1 MDNKIQK
8 KFFIKENLFSP
19 NQKLDN
25 KGINSNIFTQRNIKS
40 GNITQRSYN
49 LELYNSNNKKRNNRQ
64 NPNKKSYFIINN
76 NLRPLSNNK
85 LMNKSRNQN
94 IFRINNLSKY
104 KTFINKNHTSKF
116 RAHTNVEESNDSS
129 YEERKDT
136 EINTEKKIFI
146 NGRET
151 TNYEKFCYDLLSSK
165 LKKSK
170 LENKKKKFSIK
181 IKYNEK
187 VFNRNNQVLIPS
199 DQLKRQLTASS
210 DIHDTITLK
219 SLLNSISISKATI
232 NNKSK
237 NFITKS
243 KNEKILKKIINLNN
257 ELYGFKY
264 YLITELINKEKN
276 IGDKIIDIENKLNP
290 HNKKKLIIKDI
301 LYEKLD
307 NNKKESINNSSNKDQ
322 SLNELINNFEKNKTR
337 KVAGFLEK
345 KFIGEIRKMNNL
357 NIKDLKMNS
366 IFETKKNYYNWK
378 QNIIQIEEEKMKQ
391 KRKNL
396 SNNTKK
402 MKTLVDSI
410 YNIQRKK

>member
-1 MDNKIQK
+1 M
-8 KFFIKENLFSP
+8 
-19 NQKLDN
+19 
-25 KGINSNIFTQRNIKS
+25 
-40 GNITQRSYN
+40 
-49 LELYNSNNKKRNNRQ
+49 
-64 NPNKKSYFIINN
+64 
-76 NLRPLSNNK
+76 
-85 LMNKSRNQN
+85 
-94 IFRINNLSKY
+94 
-104 KTFINKNHTSKF
+104 
-116 RAHTNVEESNDSS
+116 
-129 YEERKDT
+129 
-136 EINTEKKIFI
+136 
-146 NGRET
+146 
-151 TNYEKFCYDLLSSK
+151 
-165 LKKSK
+165 
-170 LENKKKKFSIK
+170 SIK

-199 DQLKRQLTASS
+199 DQLKRKLTASS

-290 HNKKKLIIKDI
+290 HNKKKLFIKDI

-307 NNKKESINNSSNKDQ
+307 NNKKQSINNSSNKDQ

-378 QNIIQIEEEKMKQ
+378 QNIIQMEEEKMKQ

-396 SNNTKK
+396 SNNIKK
-402 MKTLVDSI
+402 MKT
-410 YNIQRKK
+410 

>member
-1 MDNKIQK
+1 M
-8 KFFIKENLFSP
+8 
-19 NQKLDN
+19 
-25 KGINSNIFTQRNIKS
+25 
-40 GNITQRSYN
+40 
-49 LELYNSNNKKRNNRQ
+49 
-64 NPNKKSYFIINN
+64 
-76 NLRPLSNNK
+76 
-85 LMNKSRNQN
+85 
-94 IFRINNLSKY
+94 
-104 KTFINKNHTSKF
+104 
-116 RAHTNVEESNDSS
+116 
-129 YEERKDT
+129 
-136 EINTEKKIFI
+136 
-146 NGRET
+146 
-151 TNYEKFCYDLLSSK
+151 
-165 LKKSK
+165 
-170 LENKKKKFSIK
+170 SIK

-199 DQLKRQLTASS
+199 DQLKRKLTASS

-290 HNKKKLIIKDI
+290 HNKKKLFIKDI

-378 QNIIQIEEEKMKQ
+378 QNIIQMEEEKMKQ

-396 SNNTKK
+396 SNNIKK
-402 MKTLVDSI
+402 MKT
-410 YNIQRKK
+410 